1 MNLYVKN
8 LDDSID
14 EEKLRKEFSPYG
26 VITSAKV
33 RTGVPTGDSLLLP
46 SSHCPHTPPCPVAE
60 GVGLELLLFFWS
72 FWRLGPHWSL
82 SICIFAWA
90 GGKEGRHAVSVT
102 PLDLLGLTI
111 TLVRAISIY

>member
-33 RTGVPTGDSLLLP
+33 RTGVPTGDSLCSHPLTAHIPLPAPWLAGSWSWATLFLLEFLEARSDHIGACCP
-46 SSHCPHTPPCPVAE
+46 SASLP
-60 GVGLELLLFFWS
+60 GLEGKRVDIQSQSHRWIY
-72 FWRLGPHWSL
+72 WGSL
-82 SICIFAWA
+82 
-90 GGKEGRHAVSVT
+90 
-102 PLDLLGLTI
+102 
-111 TLVRAISIY
+111 